1 MRLFIRNAMTEN
13 NAYQRAPPIAG
24 CKRKIPFFASS
35 RQNIAGF
42 ALTLHMKC
50 AMMKKGVCKMWESLL
65 TAGEHGSE
73 GGVILRD
80 ETYRDQSRIT
90 LEDCGGH
97 CAITCGIYGAFVHTA
112 YCGKTDGMQQYTAMK
127 TELQRF
133 LQTDTTADE
142 EIAFYE
148 SFAARY

>member
-1 MRLFIRNAMTEN
+1 MLISALRQSQDAEE
-13 NAYQRAPPIAG
+13 
-24 CKRKIPFFASS
+24 KDPFFCI
-35 RQNIAGF
+35 IAAKYRRICIDF
-42 ALTLHMKC
+42 AYEMC
-50 AMMKKGVCKMWESLL
+50 YDEKGVCKMWESLL

-80 ETYRDQSRIT
+80 ETYRNQSRIT